1 MPKDNENLAE
11 LLERFSKAFNSNDV
25 AATADLV
32 TEDFVWVFYEGPDS
46 PDARVLKG
54 PAAACA
60 AVVER
65 SNQLKEPIRFVETEQ
80 YQCGDKIFTTYRA
93 QGAFHATGPFDVRA
107 VDIYTFRGDKLASKD
122 TYWKKI
128 TES

>member
-1 MPKDNENLAE
+1 MTEQEKTAYLAA
-11 LLERFSKAFNSNDV
+11 FSKAFNGNDV
-25 AATADLV
+25 AATAELV

-46 PDARVLKG
+46 PDGRILRG

-65 SNQLKEPIRFVETEQ
+65 SEQLTVPIRFTEVEQ
-80 YQCGDKIFTTYRA
+80 YHSGERIFATYRA
-93 QGAFHATGPFDVRA
+93 QGELHATGPFDVRA
-107 VDIYTFRGDKLASKD
+107 VDIYTFRDGKLASKD

-128 TES
+128 SD

>member
-1 MPKDNENLAE
+1 MANLDRDKAE
-11 LLERFSKAFNSNDV
+11 HLEAFGKAFNSNQV
-25 AATADLV
+25 AATAALV

-46 PDARVLKG
+46 PDARIFRG
-54 PAAACA
+54 PAEACA

-65 SNQLKEPIRFVETEQ
+65 ADQLKTPIRFIESEQ
-80 YQCGDKIFTTYRA
+80 YQCGDKVFATYRA

-107 VDIYTFRGDKLASKD
+107 VDIYTFRDGRLACKD

-128 TES
+128 TA

>member
-1 MPKDNENLAE
+1 MSNLDRDKADH
-11 LLERFSKAFNSNDV
+11 LEAFSKAFNGNDV
-25 AATADLV
+25 AATSALV
-32 TEDFVWVFYEGPDS
+32 TDDFVWVFYEGPSS
-46 PDARVLKG
+46 PDARILRG
-54 PAAACA
+54 PAEACA

-65 SNQLKEPIRFVETEQ
+65 SNQLKTPIRFTESKM

-93 QGAFHATGPFDVRA
+93 QGEFHSSGPFDVRA

-128 TES
+128 TG